1 MTVEH
6 MSRVSDI
13 GGVLLQYL
21 RCAMFFW
28 HRYHEDVQPRQARV
42 QAISDQAKQACAF
55 TTLHYAVPH
64 HTISH
69 PMSKTL
75 FAIHST
81 IQLHSKLVTKEKRVK
96 GLKEEVSSLKSRLR
110 EEERFVISLRSK
122 RAMVEEELETVL
134 EVITHLSP
142 HSER

>member
-42 QAISDQAKQACAF
+42 QTLCDQ
-55 TTLHYAVPH
+55 
-64 HTISH
+64 
-69 PMSKTL
+69 
-75 FAIHST
+75 
-81 IQLHSKLVTKEKRVK
+81 TKKA
-96 GLKEEVSSLKSRLR
+96 SSS
-110 EEERFVISLRSK
+110 S
-122 RAMVEEELETVL
+122 
-134 EVITHLSP
+134 
-142 HSER
+142 

>member
-42 QAISDQAKQACAF
+42 QALSDQTKQASPAYTMFSLDAC
-55 TTLHYAVPH
+55 
-64 HTISH
+64 
-69 PMSKTL
+69 
-75 FAIHST
+75 
-81 IQLHSKLVTKEKRVK
+81 VTYVK
-96 GLKEEVSSLKSRLR
+96 CNCGIMFK
-110 EEERFVISLRSK
+110 
-122 RAMVEEELETVL
+122 VL
-134 EVITHLSP
+134 NYLYCLLMKI
-142 HSER
+142 

>member
-42 QAISDQAKQACAF
+42 QMLSDQTKQASSSIMNFRPRSVGITKLALF
-55 TTLHYAVPH
+55 VLNVTLWYY
-64 HTISH
+64 
-69 PMSKTL
+69 
-75 FAIHST
+75 
-81 IQLHSKLVTKEKRVK
+81 IQDNIIIFF
-96 GLKEEVSSLKSRLR
+96 SL
-110 EEERFVISLRSK
+110 IG
-122 RAMVEEELETVL
+122 
-134 EVITHLSP
+134 
-142 HSER
+142 